1 MVYLLCN
8 ITTTTCS
15 DSQSLLQQLSHC
27 CQHMHGNNSNNI
39 NVSHSN
45 QKDPKV
51 KSDMAQRNLNKMMFC
66 VEASLSCQTQL
77 LNQQEPSS
85 NIKEKMGE
93 TDAALSW
100 KP

>member
-1 MVYLLCN
+1 
-8 ITTTTCS
+8 
-15 DSQSLLQQLSHC
+15 
-27 CQHMHGNNSNNI
+27 MHVNNSKKN

-45 QKDPKV
+45 QKDLVV
-51 KSDMAQRNLNKMMFC
+51 KLDVAQSNFEQNEVLCR
-66 VEASLSCQTQL
+66 SLSVLPQTLL
-77 LNQQEPSS
+77 LNQQQPSS

>member
-1 MVYLLCN
+1 
-8 ITTTTCS
+8 
-15 DSQSLLQQLSHC
+15 
-27 CQHMHGNNSNNI
+27 MHGNNSNNI

-45 QKDPKV
+45 QKDLVV
-51 KSDMAQRNLNKMMFC
+51 KSDMAQSNFEQNEVLCR
-66 VEASLSCQTQL
+66 SLSVLPQTLL
-77 LNQQEPSS
+77 LNQQQPSS